1 MKTTVYVLP
10 LAMWIVVLGI
20 VTGLSSCSDEYI
32 RDHGNGKP
40 AVIDYV
46 RLCDPAKA
54 DSAIYEAEMLSTI
67 AIVGTNLQSVNS
79 IFFGR

>member
-20 VTGLSSCSDEYI
+20 VMGLSSCSEEYI

-54 DSAIYEAEMLSTI
+54 D
-67 AIVGTNLQSVNS
+67 
-79 IFFGR
+79 